1 MRKLLG
7 FVVLIICSSSIYS
20 QAQSADDI
28 SGTWWNDTKT
38 SKIKVEKKEGKY
50 IGTIVYIIPEKY
62 IDGAPEKDNKNP
74 DVNLKNRSRLNLQ
87 ILSGLVYNSSAKE
100 WAGGSIYDPNNGKT
114 YDCYVWLE
122 GKDILQLKGFVAGI
136 RMLGRKSAWVRTT
149 L

>member
-1 MRKLLG
+1 MKKLLL
-7 FVVLIICSSSIYS
+7 FVLLVIFASTVF
-20 QAQSADDI
+20 AQSADDI
-28 SGTWWNDTKT
+28 TGIWWNDIKS

-62 IDGAPEKDNKNP
+62 VNGEPGKDDKNP
-74 DVNLKNRSRLNLQ
+74 DPKLRGRSNLNLQ
-87 ILSGLVYNSSAKE
+87 ILSGLAYNATDKE
-100 WAGGSIYDPNNGKT
+100 WTNGTIYDPKVGKT

-136 RMLGRKSAWVRTT
+136 RMLGRKSTWTRTT

>member
-7 FVVLIICSSSIYS
+7 FVVFIICSSSIYS
-20 QAQSADDI
+20 QAQSSDDI
-28 SGTWWNDTKT
+28 TGIWWNDSKT

-62 IDGAPEKDNKNP
+62 INGAPEKDNKNP
-74 DVNLKNRSRLNLQ
+74 DADLKNRSRLNLQ

-122 GKDILQLKGFVAGI
+122 GKDTLQLKGFVAGI